1 MSTEDI
7 RTVIFNQKNRK
18 TVRTQKNRNLE
29 KLGKQ
34 KLLVVYLS
42 IVCGVSRIFLN
53 DLEELEPLYNA

>member
-53 DLEELEPLYNA
+53 DLEALEPLYNA